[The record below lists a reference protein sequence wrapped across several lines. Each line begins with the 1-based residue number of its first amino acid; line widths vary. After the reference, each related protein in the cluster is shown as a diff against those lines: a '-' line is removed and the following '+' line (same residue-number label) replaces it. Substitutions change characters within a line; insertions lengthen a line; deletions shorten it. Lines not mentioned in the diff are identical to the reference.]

1 MQLPSLQ
8 LCSGLVYNKMIECKD
23 FSAFYVNKKEQF
35 TALSKLNF
43 SVDRGELFVVV
54 GESGSGKT
62 TLLKSILR
70 MIPYVDGE
78 MLVDGIPIDDLDIK
92 TCNFAFVDQEV
103 TLYPQ
108 KTVYENIAFPLLM
121 NRTPYEEID
130 RRVKEIADIM
140 DIRWLLSRKP
150 KQLSGGQHQR
160 VGLARALIKKPDLVL
175 LDEPF
180 SNLDPEI
187 RRQMRQLL
195 RQVHQQYHTT
205 IVFVTHDLGEAFSL
219 ADRIMVLNNGKIEV
233 IGSPTE
239 LTENPRSELL
249 EVYLN
254 P

>member
-1 MQLPSLQ
+1 
-8 LCSGLVYNKMIECKD
+8 MIKCND
-23 FSAFYVNKKEQF
+23 FSAFYVNKNEQF

-78 MLVDGIPIDDLDIK
+78 MLVDGVPIDDLDIK

-103 TLYPQ
+103 TLYPR

-187 RRQMRQLL
+187 RGQMRQLL
-195 RQVHQQYHTT
+195 RQMHQQYHTT

-219 ADRIMVLNNGKIEV
+219 ADRMMVLNNGKIEV

-239 LTENPRSELL
+239 LIENPRSELL
-249 EVYLN
+249 EVYLK

>member
-1 MQLPSLQ
+1 
-8 LCSGLVYNKMIECKD
+8 MIKCND

-35 TALSKLNF
+35 TALDKLTF
-43 SVDRGELFVVV
+43 SVNRGELFVVV

-70 MIPYVDGE
+70 LMPYVDGE
-78 MLVDGIPIDDLDIK
+78 MLVDGIAIDDLDIK

-103 TLYPQ
+103 TLYHQ

-121 NRTPYEEID
+121 NRTPNEEID

-150 KQLSGGQHQR
+150 KQLSGGQQQR
-160 VGLARALIKKPDLVL
+160 VGLARALIKKPDLLL

-187 RRQMRQLL
+187 RRQMRLLL
-195 RQVHQQYHTT
+195 RQLHQQYHTT
-205 IVFVTHDLGEAFSL
+205 IVFVTHDLEEAFSL
-219 ADRIMVLNNGKIEV
+219 ADRMMVLNNGKMEV
-233 IGSPTE
+233 IDSPQA
-239 LTENPRSELL
+239 LMENPRSELL

-254 P
+254 G

>member
-1 MQLPSLQ
+1 
-8 LCSGLVYNKMIECKD
+8 MIQCKD

-35 TALSKLNF
+35 TALDKLTF
-43 SVDRGELFVVV
+43 SVNPGELFVVV

-70 MIPYVDGE
+70 LISYVDGE
-78 MLVDGIPIDDLDIK
+78 MLVDGISIDELDMK
-92 TCNFAFVDQEV
+92 TSNFAFVDQEV
-103 TLYPQ
+103 TLYPT

-121 NRTPYEEID
+121 SRTPYDEID

-140 DIRWLLSRKP
+140 DIRYLLSRKP

-160 VGLARALIKKPDLVL
+160 VGLARALVKKPDLLL

-187 RRQMRQLL
+187 RGQMRTFL

-205 IVFVTHDLGEAFSL
+205 ILFVTHDLSEAFSL
-219 ADRIMVLNNGKIEV
+219 ADRMMVLHNGRIEV
-233 IGSPTE
+233 IGTPQE
-239 LTENPRSELL
+239 LVENPRSELL
-249 EVYLN
+249 EVYLKV
-254 P
+254 

>member
-1 MQLPSLQ
+1 
-8 LCSGLVYNKMIECKD
+8 MIQCKD
-23 FSAFYVNKKEQF
+23 FSAFYMNKNEQF
-35 TALSKLNF
+35 TALDQLTF

-54 GESGSGKT
+54 GQSGSGKT

-78 MLVDGIPIDDLDIK
+78 MLVDGISLDEMDIK

-103 TLYPQ
+103 TLYPN

-121 NRTPYEEID
+121 SRTPYGEID

-140 DIRWLLSRKP
+140 DIRWLLTRKP
-150 KQLSGGQHQR
+150 KQLSGGQQQR

-180 SNLDPEI
+180 SNLDPEV
-187 RRQMRQLL
+187 RRQMRTFL
-195 RQVHQQYHTT
+195 RQLHQQYRTT
-205 IVFVTHDLGEAFSL
+205 ILFVTHDLSEAFSL
-219 ADRIMVLNNGKIEV
+219 ADRMMVLNEGKIEV
-233 IGSPTE
+233 IGTPQE
-239 LTENPRSELL
+239 LIDNPRSQLL
-249 EVYLN
+249 EVFLN

>member
-1 MQLPSLQ
+1 
-8 LCSGLVYNKMIECKD
+8 MIKCND

-130 RRVKEIADIM
+130 RRVKEIAEIM

-187 RRQMRQLL
+187 RGQMRQLL
-195 RQVHQQYHTT
+195 RQVHLQYHTT
-205 IVFVTHDLGEAFSL
+205 ILFVTHDLGEAFSL
-219 ADRIMVLNNGKIEV
+219 ADRMMVLNNGKIEV

-239 LTENPRSELL
+239 LIENPRSELL
-249 EVYLN
+249 EVYLK

>member
-1 MQLPSLQ
+1 
-8 LCSGLVYNKMIECKD
+8 MIECKD
-23 FSAFYVNKKEQF
+23 FSAFYVNKKEQV
-35 TALSKLNF
+35 TALDKLTF
-43 SVDRGELFVVV
+43 SVDRGQLFVVV

-103 TLYPQ
+103 TLYPN

-150 KQLSGGQHQR
+150 KQLSGGQQQR
-160 VGLARALIKKPDLVL
+160 VGLARALIKKPDLLL

-187 RRQMRQLL
+187 RRQMRTLL
-195 RQVHQQYHTT
+195 RQIHQQYHTT
-205 IVFVTHDLGEAFSL
+205 ILFVTHDLAEAFSL
-219 ADRIMVLNNGKIEV
+219 ADRMMVLNSGKIEV
-233 IGSPTE
+233 IDTPKA
-239 LTENPRSELL
+239 LIENPRSQLL
-249 EVYLN
+249 EVYLKA
-254 P
+254 

>member
-1 MQLPSLQ
+1 
-8 LCSGLVYNKMIECKD
+8 MIQCTD

-35 TALSKLNF
+35 AALDKLTF
-43 SVDRGELFVVV
+43 SINRGELFVVV

-78 MLVDGIPIDDLDIK
+78 MLVDGISIDDLDIK
-92 TCNFAFVDQEV
+92 SCNFAFVDQEV
-103 TLYPQ
+103 TLYPN
-108 KTVYENIAFPLLM
+108 KTIYENIAFPLLM
-121 NRTPYEEID
+121 SRTPYEEID

-150 KQLSGGQHQR
+150 KQLSGGQQQR
-160 VGLARALIKKPDLVL
+160 VGLARAIIKNPDLIL

-187 RRQMRQLL
+187 RRQMRTLL
-195 RQVHQQYHTT
+195 RKVHEQYHTT
-205 IVFVTHDLGEAFSL
+205 ILFVTHDLGEAFSL
-219 ADRIMVLNNGKIEV
+219 ADRMMVLNNGKIEV
-233 IGSPTE
+233 IDTPE
-239 LTENPRSELL
+239 NLVKNPRSELL
-249 EVYLN
+249 EVFLQ

>member
-1 MQLPSLQ
+1 
-8 LCSGLVYNKMIECKD
+8 MIKCND

-78 MLVDGIPIDDLDIK
+78 MLVDGVPIDDLDIK

-103 TLYPQ
+103 TLYPR

-187 RRQMRQLL
+187 RGQMRQLL
-195 RQVHQQYHTT
+195 RQMHQQYHTT

-219 ADRIMVLNNGKIEV
+219 ADRMMVLNNGKIEV

-239 LTENPRSELL
+239 LIENPRSELL
-249 EVYLN
+249 EVYLK